1 MAVDLTQTIGQNV
14 QTAQQYST
22 SALENKLQKTDYKN
36 AKDDELMEA
45 VKSFE
50 SYFVEQVIKEVEKTI
65 HTEESDSY
73 AAQMTDYFKD
83 SVIQELSD
91 KIIDQSGNS
100 YAQKLYE
107 QMRRNYGISDAEI
120 TEDAAEKAA
129 GASETDPVAA
139 VERTAGSTISEEDE
153 VEVTVLDPDTM

>member
-1 MAVDLTQTIGQNV
+1 MSIDLTNTIGQG
-14 QTAQQYST
+14 AQAAQKYST
-22 SALENKLQKTDYKN
+22 SALEQKLQKKDYSK
-36 AKDDELMEA
+36 AQDDEMMDA

-65 HTEESDSY
+65 HTDDKDSY

-100 YAQKLYE
+100 FTQKLYE
-107 QMRRNYGISDAEI
+107 QMRRNVGLPATEQAEAAVEKDEVDAVS
-120 TEDAAEKAA
+120 AAEKMA
-129 GASETDPVAA
+129 GAHEIED
-139 VERTAGSTISEEDE
+139 DE
-153 VEVTVLDPDTM
+153 VEVTILE